1 LEKEISLI
9 KQPVT
14 KTKPNGH
21 KKDNGQNVVRD
32 FRKALFANSQLI
44 YYPANKG
51 YGNKH
56 CLNKTKVHG
65 SKNSI

>member
-1 LEKEISLI
+1 MLF

-14 KTKPNGH
+14 EAKPNCR
-21 KKDNGQNVVRD
+21 KKDYGQNVVRD
-32 FRKALFANSQLI
+32 FRKALFANSQLV

-56 CLNKTKVHG
+56 CLNKTKVHDG
-65 SKNSI
+65 KNSI